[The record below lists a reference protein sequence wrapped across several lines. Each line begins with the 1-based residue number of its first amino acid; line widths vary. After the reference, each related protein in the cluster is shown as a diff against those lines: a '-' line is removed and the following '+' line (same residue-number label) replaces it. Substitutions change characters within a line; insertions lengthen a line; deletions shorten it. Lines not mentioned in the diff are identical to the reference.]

1 MLIFRLKLPTCALQ
15 FKSFMEKCIFLR
27 ILFFVLRKQTQVS
40 LSLGEKKK
48 KGNKIE
54 LMFQAR
60 RSPSCC
66 RVEVVRHSL
75 ELRYTGIYQSE
86 GDRSFSRQRDKKTK
100 KKPFQFFFSP
110 SKGICRNFLLWF
122 FLSNSPFFFLSNSP
136 FFATVE
142 MRTKWKYIKLA
153 RIQFF

>member
-1 MLIFRLKLPTCALQ
+1 MYFSED
-15 FKSFMEKCIFLR
+15 SFFCPEKTNPSIS
-27 ILFFVLRKQTQVS
+27 QS
-40 LSLGEKKK
+40 GEEKKK
-48 KGNKIE
+48 ENKIE

-100 KKPFQFFFSP
+100 KKTFPIFFSP
-110 SKGICRNFLLWF
+110 SKGICRNFLLG
-122 FLSNSPFFFLSNSP
+122 FFLSNSP

-142 MRTKWKYIKLA
+142 TRTKWKYIKLA
-153 RIQFF
+153 RI